1 MSITSNFKELSR
13 PEQLSII
20 FYIVSGALLVALFP
34 FAAFAPHLAL
44 LGVFSIITGVMVLV
58 KKDLGF
64 LFVIV
69 QFITAVVFALWT
81 IFSVGSSNWLIVAGL
96 AVYAVL
102 DVLSTLYLTVLR
114 KTVGI

>member
-1 MSITSNFKELSR
+1 M
-13 PEQLSII
+13 
-20 FYIVSGALLVALFP
+20 ALFP

-58 KKDLGF
+58 KKDWGF
-64 LFVIV
+64 LFLIV

-81 IFSVGSSNWLIVAGL
+81 IFTVGSSNWVIVAGL

-102 DVLSTLYLTVLR
+102 DVVATLYLTVLR
-114 KTVGI
+114 KTVEL